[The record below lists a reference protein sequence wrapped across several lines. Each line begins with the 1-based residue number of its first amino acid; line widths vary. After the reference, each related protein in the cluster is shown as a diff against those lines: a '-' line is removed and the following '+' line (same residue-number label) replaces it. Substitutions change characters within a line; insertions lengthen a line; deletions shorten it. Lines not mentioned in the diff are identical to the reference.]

1 MNTGRVIP
9 RSFMNFGIFLGL
21 LTLNSNVNKLFEISK
36 LFKNLIMGVHGM
48 VFWGGESIFEVKI
61 QKFLFLDT
69 IPILTLTIIQFF

>member
-1 MNTGRVIP
+1 MIDTLSRS
-9 RSFMNFGIFLGL
+9 RSFIKFGKFLGL
-21 LTLNSNVNKLFEISK
+21 LTLNSNVNKLLEFSN
-36 LFKNLIMGVHGM
+36 LSKNLIMGVYGM